1 MKVGII
7 GAGSIGLLF
16 AAYLSKR
23 FDVEIYTRTPEQSFE
38 INKFGICVQKGS
50 ERTISVVKAYPISE
64 WRGLEDFTI
73 ITVKQYQLK
82 EIIMHNNKLA
92 SMPKNLLFLQNGMGH
107 LKLLDNIR
115 AHNTY
120 VGSIEHG
127 ALRENPYTVSH
138 NGEGITN
145 VAVFNG
151 NSQPLIQFIAFAP
164 KDFPII
170 LKENYY
176 EMLVNKL
183 MINVVINPLTA
194 ILRVKNGELVQN
206 HFYFQALKNLFSEAS
221 SILKIE
227 NKEFYFDQI
236 LNICRSTAENRSSML
251 KDIEAGRLTEVDAIL
266 GYILEEAKRQKRSA
280 PQIENL
286 FFLIK
291 GKEREQGGV

>member
-16 AAYLSKR
+16 AAYLSKC
-23 FDVEIYTRTPEQSFE
+23 FDVELYTRTPEQAFE
-38 INKFGICVQKGS
+38 INKFGICVKKGS

-82 EIIMHNNKLA
+82 EIIMHNNQLA

-107 LKLLDNIR
+107 LKLLENIR
-115 AHNTY
+115 AHNTF

-127 ALRENPYTVSH
+127 ALRESPYTVSH

-151 NSQPLIQFIAFAP
+151 NSQPLFQFIASAP
-164 KDFPII
+164 QNFPII
-170 LKENYY
+170 MKVNYY

-183 MINVVINPLTA
+183 IVNAVINPLTA
-194 ILRVKNGELVQN
+194 ILRVTNGELVQN
-206 HFYFQALKNLFSEAS
+206 QYYFQTLKNVFSEVT

-227 NKEFYFDQI
+227 NKELYYEQI

-251 KDIEAGRLTEVDAIL
+251 KDIEAGRHTEIDAIL
-266 GYILEEAKRQKRSA
+266 GYILEEANRQKICA

-291 GKEREQGGV
+291 GKELEQGGV